1 MANATTP
8 IEQLANV
15 NHHPLVKQKMSE
27 LRDKKTDSKRF
38 RELVREIGALLG
50 YEATKDLQLS
60 NVPNVISWSS
70 AYILKLNFYS
80 ALELWLVTLDMSL
93 LRRSL
98 WFPSFVPVS
107 DLLIVN

>member
-27 LRDKKTDSKRF
+27 LRDRKTDSKRF

-60 NVPNVISWSS
+60 DVPNVSHGPYQTRIF
-70 AYILKLNFYS
+70 I
-80 ALELWLVTLDMSL
+80 
-93 LRRSL
+93 
-98 WFPSFVPVS
+98 
-107 DLLIVN
+107 LIVLWSYG